1 MLDASHDEWKT
12 VHEPSHA
19 VLKAEITQFMRDVVK
34 VTECIP
40 RVEGVFRK
48 DRQVIID
55 KMKEKRDEEEASG
68 GGGGQFGGNRNTDIN
83 YQNMTEEEKQK
94 AWDEKWALKSTTA
107 GDHEYFDKVQ
117 ASKDIKAIST
127 QIAQVVEN
135 IQQKMDEDCK
145 LWQLSP
151 EIRHLSNLKT
161 ERGKNRFLK
170 VSLDAG
176 DNDSVVKYRNGIENL
191 KEIVEDVRIKQVQKN
206 EQFIILDSSRMKN
219 DLIDHGN
226 TFIQ

>member
-1 MLDASHDEWKT
+1 MDTYVDLFMPRGKKIQDEWLYTMHGLDRKLEKALISSVKNTLLDFQHHIKGDHQEIVPIFKIFTVLDASHDEWKT

-94 AWDEKWALKSTTA
+94 AWDEKWALKATSA

-127 QIAQVVEN
+127 
-135 IQQKMDEDCK
+135 
-145 LWQLSP
+145 
-151 EIRHLSNLKT
+151 
-161 ERGKNRFLK
+161 
-170 VSLDAG
+170 
-176 DNDSVVKYRNGIENL
+176 
-191 KEIVEDVRIKQVQKN
+191 
-206 EQFIILDSSRMKN
+206 
-219 DLIDHGN
+219 
-226 TFIQ
+226 